1 MGESAAADGGLM
13 ARISTAVLFLALVA
27 PTVVSGQTPL
37 PIDEDWGNSPEAY
50 FLTVEEKQEW
60 RGLQSKE
67 SRLGF
72 IERYWLKRDPS
83 PGTSANEFRE
93 LVAGRIGTADARY
106 RIEKTPG
113 SRTKRGF
120 VFIVF
125 GTPARF
131 QERRAVPPGP
141 SQRPVAGGSTPPVG
155 LIEGSETVHTWTY
168 DRERTPRLVE
178 ALKVPSFSVTF
189 VIEPNRH
196 RDELQNP
203 GLVNEY
209 RDRLA
214 KLTIVNPDLA
224 PPTDAAG
231 GHAPAPARAALMPLS
246 AAARAILEKAPPQG
260 TLETENQAVFG
271 TAVLWGAQATPEA
284 LAWVFLPGRKD
295 TSGKL
300 TLHALV
306 RKEGGGEE
314 IFSGSE
320 SAGLS
325 EALPS
330 ARPGRTVQRR
340 FDLPSGNYTVAFAV
354 TEDGDRPVAAA
365 TIPLRVP
372 VIDQGLAVSTI
383 VLSAGVGP
391 PRKEETRSFAFGP
404 VEVLPRADAA
414 FSRSESL
421 WYFVQLANVSDAEKV
436 TQELRL
442 RHGAATVAANPSTPA
457 KLESI
462 GPGRYAFGYEIPLS
476 GLEPGSYVLYLT
488 IRDGEGHSVLR
499 RADFRVLA
507 ESLPKSSR

>member
-1 MGESAAADGGLM
+1 M
-13 ARISTAVLFLALVA
+13 ARMAISRAVGFLVLSMVPA
-27 PTVVSGQTPL
+27 VVSGQTPR

-60 RGLQSKE
+60 RGLQSRE
-67 SRLGF
+67 SRTGF

-83 PGTSANEFRE
+83 VGTSANEFRD
-93 LVAGRIGTADARY
+93 LVAGRIDTADARY

-141 SQRPVAGGSTPPVG
+141 SQRPVAGGVSPPVG

-178 ALKVPSFSVTF
+178 ALNVPSFTVTF

-231 GHAPAPARAALMPLS
+231 GLAPAPARAALLPLS

-260 TLETENQAVFG
+260 TLENEDQAVFG

-284 LAWVFLPGRKD
+284 LAWVFLPGQKD

-306 RKEGGGEE
+306 RKEGGGEVV
-314 IFSGSE
+314 FSGSE
-320 SAGLS
+320 PVGVLA
-325 EALPS
+325 EIPS
-330 ARPGRTVQRR
+330 ARPGRVIQHR
-340 FDLPSGNYTVAFAV
+340 FHLPPGNYSLALAV
-354 TEDGDRPVAAA
+354 TEADRPLASA
-365 TIPLRVP
+365 TVPLRVP
-372 VIDQGLAVSTI
+372 AIDKDFAVST
-383 VLSAGVGP
+383 VLLSAGVGP
-391 PRKEETRSFAFGP
+391 SRKGPSGSFAFGP
-404 VEVLPRADAA
+404 VEALPRADAA

-442 RHGAATVAANPSTPA
+442 RHGAKDVAQRAPA
-457 KLESI
+457 AAELQQLA
-462 GPGRYAFGYEIPLS
+462 PGRYAFGYEIPLS

-488 IRDGEGHSVLR
+488 VRDSEGHSALR
-499 RADFRVLA
+499 RADFRVLPEA
-507 ESLPKSSR
+507 LQAPSR

>member
-1 MGESAAADGGLM
+1 M
-13 ARISTAVLFLALVA
+13 ARVTISRAVVLLVLSLAPA
-27 PTVVSGQTPL
+27 AVSGQTPP

-67 SRLGF
+67 SRIGF
-72 IERYWLKRDPS
+72 IERYWLRRDPS

-113 SRTKRGF
+113 SRTRRGF

-141 SQRPVAGGSTPPVG
+141 SQRPVAGSPSPPVG
-155 LIEGSETVHTWTY
+155 LIEGSESVHTWTY

-214 KLTIVNPDLA
+214 KMTIVNPDLA
-224 PPTDAAG
+224 PPTDAASG
-231 GHAPAPARAALMPLS
+231 RGPARAHAALTPLS

-260 TLETENQAVFG
+260 TLETENQPVFG
-271 TAVLWGAQATPEA
+271 TAVLWGAQAAPEA
-284 LAWVFLPGRKD
+284 LTWVFLPGSKERP
-295 TSGKL
+295 GKL

-306 RKEGGGEE
+306 RREGGGEE
-314 IFSGSE
+314 VFSASE
-320 SAGLS
+320 PAGILA
-325 EALPS
+325 EIPS
-330 ARPGRTVQRR
+330 ARPGRVIQHR
-340 FDLPSGNYTVAFAV
+340 FDLPPGNYSLALAV
-354 TEDGDRPVAAA
+354 TEDGDRPIASA
-365 TIPLRVP
+365 TVPLRVP
-372 VIDQGLAVSTI
+372 AIDKDFAVST
-383 VLSAGVGP
+383 VLLSAGVGP
-391 PRKEETRSFAFGP
+391 PGKGGSGSFAFGP

-414 FSRSESL
+414 FSRTESL
-421 WYFVQLANVSDAEKV
+421 WYFVQLANVDDAEKV
-436 TQELRL
+436 TQELML
-442 RHGAATVAANPSTPA
+442 RHGAATVASNPASPA
-457 KLESI
+457 KLQSLA
-462 GPGRYAFGYEIPLS
+462 PGRYALGYEIPLS
-476 GLEPGSYVLYLT
+476 GLEPGSYVLYVT
-488 IRDGEGHSVLR
+488 VRDGEGHSALR
-499 RADFRVLA
+499 RADFRVLGTPA
-507 ESLPKSSR
+507 SR